1 MNPQSG
7 GGWIE
12 LICGS
17 IFSGKTEELLRR
29 VRRSE
34 IARHRSCHEVPANP
48 NTKALLEKLGTV

>member
-34 IARHRSCHEVPANP
+34 IARCHEVPANP